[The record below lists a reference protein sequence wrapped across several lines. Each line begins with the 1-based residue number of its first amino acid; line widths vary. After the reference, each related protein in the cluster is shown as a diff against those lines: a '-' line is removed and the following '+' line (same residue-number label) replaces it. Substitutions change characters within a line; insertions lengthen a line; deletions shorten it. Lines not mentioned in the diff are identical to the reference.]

1 MRSARLR
8 DRARQ
13 AVAINPHNN
22 LPPSN
27 VSIKVP
33 MVDPAVVAHLNMV
46 FPDSLALIERLGSV
60 DQARGARRVVEHLI
74 HLINEQDKQ

>member
-8 DRARQ
+8 SRAAQ
-13 AVAINPHNN
+13 VSATNAHNN

-60 DQARGARRVVEHLI
+60 DQARGARRVVEHLF
-74 HLINEQDKQ
+74 HLIDQQDKQ

>member
-1 MRSARLR
+1 MKSARLR
-8 DRARQ
+8 SRAAQ
-13 AVAINPHNN
+13 PAATNPHNN

-46 FPDSLALIERLGSV
+46 FPDSLALIDRLGSV
-60 DQARGARRVVEHLI
+60 DQARGARRVVEHLF
-74 HLINEQDKQ
+74 HLIDQQDKQ

>member
-13 AVAINPHNN
+13 AVTTNPHNN

-27 VSIKVP
+27 VPIKVP

-60 DQARGARRVVEHLI
+60 DQARGARRVVEHLF
-74 HLINEQDKQ
+74 HLIDQQEKS

>member
-8 DRARQ
+8 SRTIQ
-13 AVAINPHNN
+13 APTTNAHNN
-22 LPPSN
+22 ALPSN

-60 DQARGARRVVEHLI
+60 DQARGARRVVEHLF
-74 HLINEQDKQ
+74 HLIDQQDKS